1 MWLVAT
7 TVDQNIPSSQKFPSD
22 RAQGE
27 REGNEILGKST
38 RGMRG
43 GGPCGEGASLEM
55 ASLPREMESPVAQV
69 R

>member
-43 GGPCGEGASLEM
+43 GGPCDEGASLEM